1 MTAYFLW
8 LNEEGRA
15 EIKNEQPD
23 LAITEI
29 AKVGGE
35 KWRNLDEDTKKKYEE
50 KHKELKE
57 RYDEEYKEWFE
68 SGGEEA
74 MKAAKKEAK
83 KEEVSSFTSSISN
96 YKAISS
102 EEKEAK
108 REKLTAAATYGYVSG
123 WSFESETYYKVA
135 WQEAMD
141 LVRSRRVY
149 LEAGYA
155 YIPST
160 ELLSLVVGVF
170 RSKLSH
176 NLVLT
181 CRALPALEDDTRLVN
196 MVQNLDKR

>member
-1 MTAYFLW
+1 ML
-8 LNEEGRA
+8 A
-15 EIKNEQPD
+15 E
-23 LAITEI
+23 
-29 AKVGGE
+29 
-35 KWRNLDEDTKKKYEE
+35 
-50 KHKELKE
+50 
-57 RYDEEYKEWFE
+57 
-68 SGGEEA
+68 
-74 MKAAKKEAK
+74 KEAK

-96 YKAISS
+96 YKAISN

-123 WSFESETYYKVA
+123 WSFENETYYKVA